1 MKPNDEWL
9 AVAIILILVAGLFLM
24 VEQRESFKA
33 EAIKRG
39 AAEWV
44 VNPLNGETTFKWKEL
59 KP

>member
-1 MKPNDEWL
+1 MKPSDEWVS
-9 AVAIILILVAGLFLM
+9 VAIILILVAGLFLM
-24 VEQRESFKA
+24 VKQRESFRA

>member
-1 MKPNDEWL
+1 MKPSDEW
-9 AVAIILILVAGLFLM
+9 VDIAIILILVAGLFLM

-59 KP
+59 NP

>member
-59 KP
+59 KQ

>member
-1 MKPNDEWL
+1 MRPNDEWV

-24 VEQRESFKA
+24 VEQRENFKA

-44 VNPLNGETTFKWKEL
+44 VNPLNGEATFKWKEL

>member
-44 VNPLNGETTFKWKEL
+44 VNPLNGETTFKWKEP